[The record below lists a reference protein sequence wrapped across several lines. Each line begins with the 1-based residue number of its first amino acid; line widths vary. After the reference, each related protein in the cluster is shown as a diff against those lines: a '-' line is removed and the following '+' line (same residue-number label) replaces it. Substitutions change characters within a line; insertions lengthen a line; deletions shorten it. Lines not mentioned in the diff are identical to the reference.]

1 MRQRVRRL
9 RRHLPLV
16 VSVTLVLLL
25 GGVGLWAG
33 GAAGEQ
39 AMSVHRAD
47 RVALQQTLGDLTGQY
62 SQVLGAELLDI
73 LSTQASAG
81 LAAWA
86 GTPGAAADAARLQQ
100 IVRGSRALNAGAVL
114 LSPTGTPVNAS
125 TDAARLP
132 SPQDP
137 GWAPFRASIAAGK
150 RTLPVSGVLTAPGGP
165 VVAVAVPV
173 GLPQGTGL
181 LVGLSYLRTGALQ
194 RYVEQLANTD
204 GRRGY
209 VVDARGLVLSAP
221 TAAEVG
227 KPLRYPGVLRAA
239 TAGRAGFAEVADGRQ
254 RLVVSFAPA
263 KNTSWT
269 TLTVQGAGQFSGAL
283 TSSARRAKVALVA
296 LLLIAGTSLLVL
308 HRKREAALR
317 DAAVC
322 DELTGL
328 YNRRGWFAVAEHEIE
343 RARRTGERRGL
354 LFIDV
359 DGLKQVNDVL
369 GHREGDRA
377 IVDAANVL
385 RGCARTSDV
394 LGRLGGDE
402 FVLLLG
408 QEGDPAVVR
417 ARVLEALEGH
427 NAGSGARFE
436 LRLSIGGE
444 IWYPDDA
451 ITLDEL
457 VQRADGRM
465 YADKTARP
473 GRHEGLVR
481 TGA

>member
-1 MRQRVRRL
+1 MHQLVRRG
-9 RRHLPLV
+9 RHHVSLLV
-16 VSVTLVLLL
+16 SITLVLLL
-25 GGVGLWAG
+25 GAVGLWAG
-33 GAAGEQ
+33 GAAGRQ
-39 AMSVHRAD
+39 AMDVHRAD

-62 SQVLGAELLDI
+62 SQVLAAELIDI
-73 LSTQASAG
+73 VSTQASAG
-81 LAAWA
+81 VPAWS
-86 GTPGAAADAARLQQ
+86 GTPGSSADTARLRQ

-114 LSPTGTPVNAS
+114 LSPLGTPLDTS
-125 TDAARLP
+125 TDPSRLP

-137 GWAPFRASIAAGK
+137 GWAPFRAAIASGR
-150 RTLPVSGVLTAPGGP
+150 RTLPVSDVLTAAGEP

-194 RYVEQLANTD
+194 GYVEDLANPD

-209 VVDARGLVLSAP
+209 VVDGRGLVMAAP
-221 TAAEVG
+221 TAAELG
-227 KPLRYPGVLRAA
+227 KPLRYPGVLRAIA
-239 TAGRAGFAEVADGRQ
+239 ARHAGFAQVADGQ
-254 RLVVSFAPA
+254 RELAASFAPA
-263 KNTSWT
+263 KHTGWT
-269 TLTVQGAGQFSGAL
+269 ALTVQGADRFSGAL
-283 TSSARRAKVALVA
+283 DASARRAKAALVA

-317 DAAVC
+317 DAAVT

-328 YNRRGWFAVAEHEIE
+328 YNRRGWFAVAAHEIE

-359 DGLKQVNDVL
+359 DGLKQVNDLL

-377 IVDAANVL
+377 IVDAADVL
-385 RGCARTSDV
+385 RGCARSSDV

-408 QEGDPAVVR
+408 QEGDPMVVR
-417 ARVLEALEGH
+417 SRVLAALEAH
-427 NAGSGARFE
+427 NAGSAARFE

-444 IWYPDDA
+444 VWYPDDA

-465 YADKTARP
+465 YDDKSSRP
-473 GRHEGLVR
+473 ARHEGLVR
-481 TGA
+481 AGA

>member
-1 MRQRVRRL
+1 MRQYVHRT
-9 RRHLPLV
+9 RRHVSLV
-16 VSVTLVLLL
+16 VSISLVLLL
-25 GGVGLWAG
+25 GAVGLWAG
-33 GAAGEQ
+33 GAAGTQ
-39 AMSVHRAD
+39 AMSVHEAD

-62 SQVLGAELLDI
+62 SQVLGAELIDI
-73 LSTQASAG
+73 VSTQASAG
-81 LAAWA
+81 VPAWT
-86 GTPGAAADAARLQQ
+86 GRPGNADDADRLRQ
-100 IVRGSRALNAGAVL
+100 IVRGSRALDAGAVL
-114 LSPTGTPVNAS
+114 LSPAGTPLNAS
-125 TDAARLP
+125 TDPGRLP

-137 GWAPFRASIAAGK
+137 GWAPFRRAIASGE
-150 RTLPVSGVLTAPGGP
+150 RTLPVSDELSADGEP

-194 RYVEQLANTD
+194 RYVEDLVNAD

-209 VVDARGLVLSAP
+209 VVDGRGLVLAAP
-221 TAAEVG
+221 TADEVG
-227 KPLRYPGVLRAA
+227 RPLRYAGVLQAIR
-239 TAGRAGFAEVADGRQ
+239 TRQVGFARVESSDGEMAA
-254 RLVVSFAPA
+254 SFAPA
-263 KNTSWT
+263 KHTSWT
-269 TLTVQGAGQFSGAL
+269 ALTVQGADRFSGAL
-283 TSSARRAKVALVA
+283 DSAARRAKAALVA

-317 DAAVC
+317 DVAVS

-328 YNRRGWFAVAEHEIE
+328 YNRRGWFAVAAHEIE

-359 DGLKQVNDVL
+359 DGLKQVNDLL

-377 IVDAANVL
+377 IVDAAEVL
-385 RGCARTSDV
+385 RGCARSSDV

-408 QEGDPAVVR
+408 QEGDPHIVR
-417 ARVLEALEGH
+417 ARVLEALEAH

-444 IWYPDDA
+444 VWYPDDA

-465 YADKTARP
+465 YADKTSRP
-473 GRHEGLVR
+473 SRHEGLVR
-481 TGA
+481 AGG